1 LPARIEL
8 GMMVAQALIELKYSG
23 EGILP
28 WNFKV
33 SFELYLDAKASY
45 FTTAAGHPD

>member
-1 LPARIEL
+1 MNLDNHAFASLPARIEL

-28 WNFKV
+28 
-33 SFELYLDAKASY
+33 
-45 FTTAAGHPD
+45 